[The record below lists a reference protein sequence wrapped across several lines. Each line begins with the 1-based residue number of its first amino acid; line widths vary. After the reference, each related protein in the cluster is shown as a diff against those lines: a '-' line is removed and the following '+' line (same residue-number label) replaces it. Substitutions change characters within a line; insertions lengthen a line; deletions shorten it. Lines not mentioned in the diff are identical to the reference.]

1 MGTVKTDQTGWM
13 PRLIRVFAVGTAIFL
28 VLSCPGSNDWQ
39 RKSKNQSVTS
49 TNLLLSVNFHGDA
62 LQIIFELPHDQ
73 TNNMTC
79 ASSEDSDQ
87 TKPIKWNM
95 RPAKTQISLGI
106 GPVWSEYSLSTWRKL
121 GSLATHLAHREDSDQ
136 TGPMP
141 RLIWVF
147 AGRIYHFIGFV
158 MRWLKWHVHLSLMKK
173 TI

>member
-1 MGTVKTDQTGWM
+1 MISTTYEPQHDKTNKMSVRPEKTQISLGIAQPDQSSLCTQWVAKDPSFLHGDSEDSDQTGRM

-87 TKPIKWNM
+87 TKPIK
-95 RPAKTQISLGI
+95 
-106 GPVWSEYSLSTWRKL
+106 
-121 GSLATHLAHREDSDQ
+121 
-136 TGPMP
+136 
-141 RLIWVF
+141 
-147 AGRIYHFIGFV
+147 
-158 MRWLKWHVHLSLMKK
+158 
-173 TI
+173 